1 MSSSETGGTAPALPD
16 PCVGE
21 PPTRPR
27 LLIAEDHQVVAEAFR
42 RLLEPAYRVVGLA
55 LSGSELLTLL
65 NATRADCLLLD
76 LGLPDVSALEL
87 LPTIAQAFPQV
98 RVVVLTMYED
108 RILADACLAAGAD
121 GFVPKMASANEVLH
135 AISEVLSGRRY
146 LSPRIPKTSH
156 GVGVAA
162 RHPGLWRLT
171 PRQHEVIRLVGEG
184 RRPAEIAASL
194 GLSRSAVTLH
204 IKHIM
209 RALGITPWHALLRFA
224 VLVGSES
231 HEGDASRDEVEQT
244 NRTAIS

>member
-1 MSSSETGGTAPALPD
+1 M
-16 PCVGE
+16 
-21 PPTRPR
+21 
-27 LLIAEDHQVVAEAFR
+27 AEAFR
-42 RLLEPAYRVVGLA
+42 HLLEPAHTVVGVA
-55 LSGSELLTLL
+55 HSGSELLTLL
-65 NATRADCLLLD
+65 KTTPTDCLLLD
-76 LGLPDVSALEL
+76 LGLPDVSGLEL
-87 LPTIAQAFPQV
+87 LPTVTQGFPQV
-98 RVVVLTMYED
+98 RVVVLTMYQD
-108 RILADACLAAGAD
+108 RVLADACLAAGAQ

-146 LSPRIPKTSH
+146 LSPRVPKTSH
-156 GVGVAA
+156 GIGVAA

-171 PRQHEVIRLVGEG
+171 PRQHEVIGLMGEG

-209 RALGITPWHALLRFA
+209 QTLGITSWHALVRFA

-231 HEGDASRDEVEQT
+231 HQGDASRDEVEQT